1 MIRKIRITNCLPAAA
16 VIFIFLFI
24 SCARVHVRDVSY
36 TTLVE
41 PFKYLDTSPLENRVI
56 VLDAGHGGVASG
68 AVGSSGLEEKNVNLA
83 VALRLQSY
91 LKIAGAQVEMTR
103 EKDRDLILSDIDS
116 LRGNDLD
123 YRVRTSNDADADLF
137 ISLHHNSRLPI
148 DRRFNAIETY
158 YKMEDFY
165 SSKDA
170 AKYIHKHLV
179 TNLQIPENHLRPGNY
194 YVLRNNTRTAVLGEA
209 SYISN
214 PNLEKKL
221 SKPESI
227 DIEAKSYFLGILDYF
242 SRGVPSILSHIPER
256 GQILQTALPDIT
268 ITILEDRFGD
278 GIDHQMITLTIDGE
292 PVPYIYNPPSISAKP
307 QQPLKNGQHILLVSV
322 ANLKGNHSLL
332 YRSQFETNALPAA
345 MFATHFPETIPP
357 DKSTLIQIQA
367 DVLDTHYNTVRDS
380 TIVDLKFGNNNN
392 NQQSSYTRN
401 GKAYFYI
408 KQSGESN
415 LPFSLIAGETVFND
429 VIHTRPL
436 QSAHL
441 WINFREK
448 TKLDKSIPLI
458 KASIEIDGT
467 IRDYSDQEGTV
478 FLKNYSN
485 GSYTISGRKN
495 GYYPGLQI
503 LTIDQNKI
511 YSVNFNLDPM
521 YDRVLLGKSILI
533 DPEFGGLMPGS
544 SGPTGLQASDENMET
559 AWYLVEYLQKAGA
572 RAELTIQPGEDLSPY
587 SRVRRANAAGSD
599 LFISLRRSYNKSN
612 NVTAF
617 AYPTSTHG
625 KFLGSLVLNNFR
637 TYANQQTYGPVEA
650 ADYVLQQTGSPAI
663 IVGLGGIAD
672 PLIENKLYGPYIN
685 RQEAYLIYT
694 ALLEYYSEDR
704 AQWGEISGTVMT
716 DNSHPVAN
724 ALISLDETIVVQT
737 NEMGH
742 FQFINIEPRTYE
754 LSISAYGL
762 QKYVETFVLN
772 TREKILKNITLK
784 K

>member
-1 MIRKIRITNCLPAAA
+1 MCKKTHKTYYVSAAI
-16 VIFIFLFI
+16 VILIFLFI
-24 SCARVHVRDVSY
+24 SCARVHIRDVSY
-36 TTLVE
+36 TALVE
-41 PFKYLDTSPLENRVI
+41 PFENIDTSPLENRVI
-56 VLDAGHGGVASG
+56 VLDAGHGGAASG

-83 VALRLQSY
+83 IALRLQSY
-91 LKIAGAQVEMTR
+91 LKIAGAQVVMTR
-103 EKDRDLILSDIDS
+103 EKDRDLILSNIDS

-123 YRVRTSNDADADLF
+123 YRVRTSNDTEADLF

-214 PNLEKKL
+214 PILEKKL
-221 SKPESI
+221 RKPESI

-242 SRGVPSILSHIPER
+242 SRGVPSISSHIPGR
-256 GQILQTALPDIT
+256 DQVLQTALPDIA

-278 GIDHQMITLTIDGE
+278 GIDPQMITLTVDGE

-307 QQPLKNGQHILLVSV
+307 KQPLKNGQHTLLVSV
-322 ANLKGNHSLL
+322 ANLRGNHSLL
-332 YRSQFETNALPAA
+332 YRSQFETNAVPAA
-345 MFATHFPETIPP
+345 MRVVHFPETIPP
-357 DKSTLIQIQA
+357 NKSTLIQIQA
-367 DVLDTHYNTVRDS
+367 DVLDAHHNAVRDS
-380 TIVDLKFGNNNN
+380 TIVYLKIGNNNN
-392 NQQSSYTRN
+392 NQQSAYTHN
-401 GKAYFYI
+401 GKAYFYF

-415 LPFSLIAGETVFND
+415 LSFSLIAGETVIND
-429 VIHTRPL
+429 EIPNLPL

-441 WINFREK
+441 WINVREK
-448 TKLDKSIPLI
+448 TKLGKSNPLI
-458 KASIEIDGT
+458 DAQIEIDGT

-478 FLKNYSN
+478 FLKSYSN
-485 GSYTISGRKN
+485 ESYIISGRKN
-495 GYYPGLQI
+495 GYYPGQKI
-503 LTIDQNKI
+503 LTIDQNNI

-521 YDRVLLGKSILI
+521 YDGALLGKNILI
-533 DPEFGGLMPGS
+533 DPEFGGLMSGS

-559 AWYLVEYLQKAGA
+559 ARYLVEYLQKTGA
-572 RAELTIQPGEDLSPY
+572 NAQLTIQPGDDLSPY
-587 SRVRRANAAGSD
+587 ARVRKANAADSD
-599 LFISLRRSYNKSN
+599 LFISLRRSYNKTNS
-612 NVTAF
+612 VTTF
-617 AYPTSTHG
+617 AYPTSTQG
-625 KFLGSLVLNNFR
+625 KILGSLVLNNFK
-637 TYANQQTYGPVEA
+637 TYANLQTYGTVEA

-663 IVGLGGIAD
+663 IVDLGGIAD
-672 PLIENKLYGPYIN
+672 PLIEKKLYESNIN

-704 AQWGEISGTVMT
+704 TQWGEISGTVMT
-716 DNSHPVAN
+716 GNGRPVAN
-724 ALISLDETIVVQT
+724 ALVSLDEVIIVQT
-737 NEMGH
+737 NEIGH
-742 FQFINIEPRTYE
+742 FQFINVEPRMFT

-762 QKYVETFVLN
+762 QKHVETLDLN
-772 TREKILKNITLK
+772 TREKLSKKITLK